1 MTYQPLLDGAGRPV
15 MSVRDYVRE
24 RLADLSLR
32 QAQRDAR
39 RARRRAVGETE
50 ARERRAKRQRRAAGE
65 QMKFDEF
72 RPA

>member
-1 MTYQPLLDGAGRPV
+1 MRQPLLDGAGRPV
-15 MSVRDYVRE
+15 MSVREYVQHK
-24 RLADLSLR
+24 LADLSLR

-39 RARRRAVGETE
+39 RARRRAIGETE
-50 ARERRAKRQRRAAGE
+50 ARERQAKRRRRAADG